1 MMPTLTFPPTVRL
14 GLQVA
19 VAAQDPVRRADLA
32 ARIALAGHTLATPAK
47 AEIVVADG
55 STLATGGLP
64 MLRLA
69 RIEDDMA
76 SVLPDDTASVL
87 PDNTASVL
95 PPDLTAI
102 QLDAALRAVAAGLR
116 VTLPEATVP
125 GFAEAE
131 PARPP
136 LTPRELEILRALSE
150 GLSNKAVARQLGI
163 SAHTVKFH
171 LEAVFAKLG
180 VASRAEAVAK
190 GLRRGLIL
198 L

>member
-32 ARIALAGHTLATPAK
+32 ARIALAGHTLATPAQ

-55 STLATGGLP
+55 SALATGGLP
-64 MLRLA
+64 VLRLA

-87 PDNTASVL
+87 P
-95 PPDLTAI
+95 PDLTPI